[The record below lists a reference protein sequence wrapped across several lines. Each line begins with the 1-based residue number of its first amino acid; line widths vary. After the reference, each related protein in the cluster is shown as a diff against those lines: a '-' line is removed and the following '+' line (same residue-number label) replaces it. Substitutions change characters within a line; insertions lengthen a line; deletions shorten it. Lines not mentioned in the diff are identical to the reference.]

1 MIRKFSQIIFFSILT
16 LGLTACSTAVSSQGC
31 CKDSAKSCSKDS
43 AKAGCSKKDGKSCSK
58 DSTKSCSKDKK

>member
-1 MIRKFSQIIFFSILT
+1 MT

-43 AKAGCSKKDGKSCSK
+43 AKAGCCKKDGKSCSK